1 MPYSSLTLDGGEGKF
16 FLAHLIASTSQE
28 TSPHGFFP
36 ALLMQ
41 LSYSVWHCLY
51 EKVYCSF
58 TDLRYFIAKRGP
70 LHFKELNKCLDH
82 REERELKVIVSVL
95 NVIILFS
102 LFCMFS
108 IHP

>member
-28 TSPHGFFP
+28 TFPHGFFP

-41 LSYSVWHCLY
+41 MSYSVWHCLY
-51 EKVYCSF
+51 EKVYRKGSIHCSF
-58 TDLRYFIAKRGP
+58 TDLRYFIAERGP

-82 REERELKVIVSVL
+82 REERELKVIV
-95 NVIILFS
+95 LF
-102 LFCMFS
+102 
-108 IHP
+108 